1 MDESEKIEIRN
12 IVPVAAK
19 ISAGKS
25 KLLNVLYNIKYLECK
40 SGIATKFVNI
50 LRYNPNIAQPCF
62 YHLILKKEGENYIF
76 YKDKSKIYEGEENI
90 IEANKLINDKLCKE
104 HLIYYEDLFYMT
116 EINTKP
122 FIKDEKY
129 LLTHDLCDIPGLSEY
144 QDNTNIEYDE
154 QTEELNKNYTFE
166 SESDMMEESYKEMG
180 LVYELKKEIKNN
192 INIPE
197 IEKPEVVEEEN
208 IEDEDDI
215 CNNIKECDDN
225 KTYLS
230 EIFKLIKN
238 YIDGAIIILSVDN
251 FKSKDNYYII
261 AKLHKVIQKEI
272 KNFLILLNKID
283 LSEDPHKDIN
293 ECKGLFAKYF
303 PKFKTFNINL
313 NTFIPIS
320 VNQLENE
327 LLMSKSFDNLIYF
340 HFYNYLTKINKYRGQ
355 NNILLINTFIDH
367 LKDLIKKKN
376 KITKNDIESKVNKL
390 NSSEDIS
397 VINEKIISLINGLYN
412 NFKDR
417 GINLGITEKNIADNK
432 IDVEEDS
439 DSENEDNKSN
449 SIDNINPSF
458 IIKYLYSIF
467 EDKKNELVN
476 PPLSVQTNN
485 LLNYFKIKNHR
496 TKTIYGRDEKE
507 LQGNFLMNAKII
519 DNLTEISK
527 SLSSEFKI
535 DIKIINNLLG
545 EIANAIELV
554 KIYNSIFIP
563 FLGEINSG
571 KSTIINGIIGEDV
584 LPTGL
589 KECTKRGIIIG
600 YSDKEIN
607 IRKANFRSKKIMNKT
622 NYYFDVKKEKV
633 IGVGLNE
640 VRDVLKGLNYKYN
653 EKEED
658 SFYFIKTKI
667 KLFDELGLDDSLK
680 RIIYLIDLPGF
691 GTENIFEKEIYLKLM
706 TICDSFIFTVRNSAI
721 QQNNQKD
728 ILDKIFA
735 QAKTEKKILSS
746 YFMKLSLFIFNNDA
760 NQTTTQEDIEKAKK
774 EIYNL
779 IGIKNN
785 INLCFF
791 NALLYSLYNNNYNYY
806 YNIEKTVENEYKNYL
821 KNKSDIYIYPEIK
834 RYDSFS
840 RYLIH
845 VIENKNDSLFGS
857 KRSDSQKIDESV
869 EKSLVSMFNMLGID
883 KNDETKYRDRISRA
897 FSFGKEKIKELETK
911 KESNYDRFKELFKTL
926 IENNDNKR
934 KEQLGEKIKNIIEK
948 IDSFFSNNSI
958 KKNDNEEIKKFNDKK
973 KSIIKTVNSILVDG
987 QNGYFNIIEE
997 YKDYIKDLL
1006 EQKKDNIKKI
1016 LRGKNII
1023 EVIKEI
1029 NNEIENNMEDLNNN
1043 ILGLLNKINTGIYD
1057 TIIDAND
1064 FINTIIGVDI
1074 HAIKMPR
1081 FIDFFSEEIGG
1092 KDIDLT
1098 KEIYDEMKIASFT
1111 IKKIYKEKGFNKW
1124 LQSKLSKVDFLSNT
1138 FDIMINT
1145 FLQKMEYILIL
1156 LVAKLTDYISELFS
1170 QVENT
1175 YELATVIFTNEQ
1187 IKILEEL
1194 NLHYQENRQKIVQM
1208 CITNNILYIKE

>member
-1 MDESEKIEIRN
+1 MVELEEIEKRK

-25 KLLNVLYNIKYLECK
+25 KLLNVLFNIKYLECK

-50 LRYNPNIAQPCF
+50 LRYNPNITQPCF
-62 YHLILKKEGENYIF
+62 YHLILKKVGENYIF
-76 YKDKSKIYEGEENI
+76 YKDKSIFYEGEENI
-90 IEANKLINDKLCKE
+90 IKANKAINDKLCKE
-104 HLIYYEDLFYMT
+104 NLIYYEDLFYIT

-122 FIKDEKY
+122 SIKDENY

-144 QDNTNIEYDE
+144 QDNTHKENNE
-154 QTEELNKNYTFE
+154 QGEEFNEKNEEE
-166 SESDMMEESYKEMG
+166 SEQIDKDLKEMG
-180 LVYELKKEIKNN
+180 LVTELKKEIKKV
-192 INIPE
+192 E
-197 IEKPEVVEEEN
+197 ITENEKDKKEAMEEE
-208 IEDEDDI
+208 IKEDEDDI
-215 CNNIKECDDN
+215 FNDINKSNDN

-230 EIFKLIKN
+230 EIFKIIKN

-251 FKSKDNYYII
+251 YKSKDNYYII

-272 KNFLILLNKID
+272 KNFLVILNKID
-283 LSEDPHKDIN
+283 LSEDPDKDAN

-327 LLMSKSFDNLIYF
+327 LLMSKNFDNLIYF
-340 HFYNYLTKINKYRGQ
+340 HFYNYMTKLNKYRGQ
-355 NNILLINTFIDH
+355 NNNIHLTNTFIDH
-367 LKDLIKKKN
+367 LKDLIKKKK
-376 KITKNDIESKVNKL
+376 KITKNDIETRVNAI
-390 NSSEDIS
+390 NSSPDIS
-397 VINEKIISLINGLYN
+397 SINEKIISLINSLYKD
-412 NFKDR
+412 FKDR
-417 GINLGITEKNIADNK
+417 GINIGITEQNIRNDTVC
-432 IDVEEDS
+432 DEEDS
-439 DSENEDNKSN
+439 DSENED
-449 SIDNINPSF
+449 DNNYLDDINPSF
-458 IIKYLYSIF
+458 VIKYLYSLYK
-467 EDKKNELVN
+467 EGKNELVN

-485 LLNYFKIKNHR
+485 LLNYFQINNY
-496 TKTIYGRDEKE
+496 KTRLSYNQKDEKE
-507 LQGNFLMNAKII
+507 LNDYSMTNSKII
-519 DNLTEISK
+519 DSLKEISNA
-527 SLSSEFKI
+527 LSSKFKI
-535 DIKIINNLLG
+535 DVKIINSLIE
-545 EIANAIELV
+545 EIKNAIELL

-589 KECTKRGIIIG
+589 KECTKRGIIIA
-600 YSDKEIN
+600 YTDKEMN
-607 IRKANFRSKKIMNKT
+607 IRKANFRAKKIMNKT
-622 NYYFDVKKEKV
+622 NYYFDVKNEKV

-640 VRDVLKGLNYKYN
+640 VREVLKGLNYRFN

-680 RIIYLIDLPGF
+680 RMIYLIDLPGF

-721 QQNNQKD
+721 QQNNQKA

-760 NQTTTQEDIEKAKK
+760 NQTTTEEDIEKAKK

-806 YNIEKTVENEYKNYL
+806 YNLENTLEKEYKNYL

-840 RYLIH
+840 RYLINI
-845 VIENKNDSLFGS
+845 IENKNDSLFGS
-857 KRSDSQKIDESV
+857 KKSDIQKSDKDIET
-869 EKSLVSMFNMLGID
+869 SLLSMFQILGVDSKDIS
-883 KNDETKYRDRISRA
+883 KYKDRICRC
-897 FSFGKEKIKELETK
+897 FSFGKEKIKQLETK
-911 KESNYDRFKELFKTL
+911 KESNYDKFKELFKTL
-926 IENNDNKR
+926 IENNNNKR
-934 KEQLGEKIKNIIEK
+934 KEQLGEKIKSIVDK
-948 IDSFFSNNSI
+948 IDSFFLNNSLN
-958 KKNDNEEIKKFNDKK
+958 KKNNEELKKFNDKK
-973 KSIIKTVNSILVDG
+973 INIIKNMNSILVDG
-987 QNGYFNIIEE
+987 QNGYFNIIED
-997 YKDYIKDLL
+997 YKDYIKGLL
-1006 EQKKDNIKKI
+1006 EKKKDNIKRI
-1016 LRGKNII
+1016 LKGKNIV

-1029 NNEIENNMEDLNNN
+1029 NDQIENNMEELNNN
-1043 ILGLLNKINTGIYD
+1043 IVGLLNKISASIYKI
-1057 TIIDAND
+1057 IIDANEY
-1064 FINTIIGVDI
+1064 INKVIGLEIYSV
-1074 HAIKMPR
+1074 KMPK

-1124 LQSKLSKVDFLSNT
+1124 LQSKFSKIDFLSNT
-1138 FDIMINT
+1138 FDIMIST
-1145 FLQKMEYILIL
+1145 FLRKMEYILVL
-1156 LVAKLTDYISELFS
+1156 LVAKLTDYFSELFS
-1170 QVENT
+1170 KIENA

-1187 IKILEEL
+1187 IKLLEDL
-1194 NLHYQENRQKIVQM
+1194 SLQYQQNRQKIITM
-1208 CITNNILYIKE
+1208 CVKNNILYIKE